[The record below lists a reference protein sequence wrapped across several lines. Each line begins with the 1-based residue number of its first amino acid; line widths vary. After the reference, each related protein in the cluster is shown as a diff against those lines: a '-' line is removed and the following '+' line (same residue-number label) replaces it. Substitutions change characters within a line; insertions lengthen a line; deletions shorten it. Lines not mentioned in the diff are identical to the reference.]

1 MQEDRFQKVYTRAR
15 EILKF
20 SPIVTDAYF
29 HYTPSQI
36 MLAALL
42 IADAEVFDRIIDAT
56 FGDHLPVGSGANT
69 PSTGANGTNHG
80 ALATIQAIKDKAVAT
95 IKACRD
101 MLLQEPP
108 KRMTEF
114 WGTVRWFASFCSNDM
129 RWKF

>member
-42 IADAEVFDRIIDAT
+42 IADVELFDRIIDAT
-56 FGDHLPVGSGANT
+56 FGEHPTVGSGANT
-69 PSTGANGTNHG
+69 PNTGANGTNDG
-80 ALATIQAIKDKAVAT
+80 ALATIQAVKDKTVAT

-108 KRMTEF
+108 ERMTEF
-114 WGTVRWFASFCSNDM
+114 WGTVR
-129 RWKF
+129 